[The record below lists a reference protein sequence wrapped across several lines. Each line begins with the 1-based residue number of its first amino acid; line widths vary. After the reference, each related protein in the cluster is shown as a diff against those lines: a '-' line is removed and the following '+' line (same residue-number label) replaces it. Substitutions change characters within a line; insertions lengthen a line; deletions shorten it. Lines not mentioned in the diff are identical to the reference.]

1 MYCKYT
7 KNKQKQKQKTTK
19 IYAGINFFFG
29 CIDYKITNQVYHII
43 LYAFMASMK
52 FLIYLYRIQSQY
64 GKLQV
69 SMIINKIHNHLKHT

>member
-19 IYAGINFFFG
+19 IYAGINFFLVSL
-29 CIDYKITNQVYHII
+29 ITNQVYHII